1 MIKYGDLD
9 FCSIQTILLILQ
21 SIFIVCL
28 LYYAISLYTNI
39 VEREDDDN
47 RFIKCSM
54 THILAF
60 REHTDIHNSACQY
73 SLFLKAF
80 LIISN
85 TIRMFFEHFDWLYC
99 TIYCMIL
106 YCTV

>member
-1 MIKYGDLD
+1 MIKYRDLD
-9 FCSIQTILLILQ
+9 FCSMQTILLILQ

-60 REHTDIHNSACQY
+60 REHTDMHNSACQY

-80 LIISN
+80 LIN
-85 TIRMFFEHFDWLYC
+85 TTPFACSLNSLIAC
-99 TIYCMIL
+99 IVGIL
-106 YCTV
+106 QKV